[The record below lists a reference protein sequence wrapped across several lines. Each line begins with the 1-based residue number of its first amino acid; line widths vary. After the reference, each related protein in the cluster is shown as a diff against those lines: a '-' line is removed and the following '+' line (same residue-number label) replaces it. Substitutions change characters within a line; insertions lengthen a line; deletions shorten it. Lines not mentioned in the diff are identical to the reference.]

1 MVPHSVLGSSVDSSP
16 YPEVPLMGGGI
27 ILFSRDTLTSEEIFD
42 ALLHASDQQIS
53 NVPPIKPAGGESY
66 IIECPTSQ
74 DWACDQYQWVH
85 KGKTTIKS
93 TNGSEMIKNHF
104 HIRMPGVK
112 EGKGRSRPNS
122 SNKFKRCA
130 YHIPTNPK
138 RVLVSYHGDDKVY
151 VRLPHGNRKANEEEY
166 LRTTKT
172 VLNELK
178 KTRSKPMTVYRNL
191 SSKPNIEGD
200 HHGILNPRNLRQVI
214 NHQALSREKGKLSK
228 DDIYNLIQLA
238 HHLDGFV
245 AEITVYPDLLTI
257 FALPEIMDTFIEL
270 LQSNADSPIC
280 LVYDTTFNLGDFY
293 VSPLVFRHVLFENTP
308 WIPLAFLIHDR
319 KLQKCHNRLFEFLA
333 ERVPILKTK
342 KIPFITDR
350 EPALTKAVERFFPNI
365 QVLHCWNHLIFFLQ
379 III

>member
-138 RVLVSYHGDDKVY
+138 RVVVSYHGDDKSLTEIE
-151 VRLPHGNRKANEEEY
+151 RQM
-166 LRTTKT
+166 
-172 VLNELK
+172 K
-178 KTRSKPMTVYRNL
+178 K
-191 SSKPNIEGD
+191 NI
-200 HHGILNPRNLRQVI
+200 
-214 NHQALSREKGKLSK
+214 
-228 DDIYNLIQLA
+228 
-238 HHLDGFV
+238 FV
-245 AEITVYPDLLTI
+245 
-257 FALPEIMDTFIEL
+257 
-270 LQSNADSPIC
+270 Q
-280 LVYDTTFNLGDFY
+280 
-293 VSPLVFRHVLFENTP
+293 
-308 WIPLAFLIHDR
+308 R
-319 KLQKCHNRLFEFLA
+319 KLC
-333 ERVPILKTK
+333 
-342 KIPFITDR
+342 
-350 EPALTKAVERFFPNI
+350 
-365 QVLHCWNHLIFFLQ
+365 
-379 III
+379 

>member
-1 MVPHSVLGSSVDSSP
+1 MYND
-16 YPEVPLMGGGI
+16 I
-27 ILFSRDTLTSEEIFD
+27 
-42 ALLHASDQQIS
+42 
-53 NVPPIKPAGGESY
+53 
-66 IIECPTSQ
+66 
-74 DWACDQYQWVH
+74 
-85 KGKTTIKS
+85 
-93 TNGSEMIKNHF
+93 MI
-104 HIRMPGVK
+104 
-112 EGKGRSRPNS
+112 
-122 SNKFKRCA
+122 
-130 YHIPTNPK
+130 
-138 RVLVSYHGDDKVY
+138 
-151 VRLPHGNRKANEEEY
+151 
-166 LRTTKT
+166 
-172 VLNELK
+172 
-178 KTRSKPMTVYRNL
+178 VYRKL
-191 SSKPNIEGD
+191 SSKADIEGE

-270 LQSNADSPIC
+270 LQSNADSPVC

-293 VSPLVFRHVLFENTP
+293 VSPLVFRHVLFESTP

-365 QVLHCWNHLIFFLQ
+365 QVLHCWNHLKRDFKEELRKLGADPSEIGVYLSDWRKMAQSEDESQFQESYKLLTAKWAEGAKSYFDRHMRKDLTSYSGR
-379 III
+379 